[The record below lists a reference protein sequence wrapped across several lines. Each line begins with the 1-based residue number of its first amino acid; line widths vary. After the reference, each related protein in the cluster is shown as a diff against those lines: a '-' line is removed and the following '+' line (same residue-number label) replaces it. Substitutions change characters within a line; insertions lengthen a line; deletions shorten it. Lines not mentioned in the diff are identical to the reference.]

1 MQKNVG
7 QLGRGKIV
15 SRLGKDEEVGGGG
28 LFTINRKHKPRD
40 FCVLPF
46 QLGILAGTNHAVA

>member
-1 MQKNVG
+1 
-7 QLGRGKIV
+7 
-15 SRLGKDEEVGGGG
+15 VGGGG